1 MKPIALATCAAL
13 ALSATAACDRNA
25 ETGDN
30 DAQVPSSQIGV
41 SAQTSFTL
49 ADQNDDGFVS
59 RDEASTVDGL
69 DFSAADADANA
80 QLSPDEYR
88 TAMEKA
94 RPRG

>member
-1 MKPIALATCAAL
+1 MNKTVLSICGALTL
-13 ALSATAACDRNA
+13 VATAACSPDA
-25 ETGDN
+25 ETEGSG
-30 DAQVPSSQIGV
+30 AQVPSSQVGV

-59 RDEASTVDGL
+59 RDEASTVEGL
-69 DFSAADADANA
+69 DFSAADADSNA